1 MFSTDAIPKEVL
13 ERISIVPPPPK
24 LDIQMP
30 LDEFKKSL
38 QTVFHV
44 LHRVDLS
51 LYAVLL
57 DQLSSLID
65 HRPSPDILY
74 RRAFLYFYGRKREL
88 AVLDLEQIC
97 GIDSTDHFALYLLGC
112 CFRSLKKPREAISTL
127 TRAIEISNSSVAKYF
142 VRRGLSYSDVKEYEH
157 AMADFSAAL
166 EIRPQ
171 YPKAFNARGIVLGDL
186 KQHEPAIKDF
196 VKALEYRPD
205 YFKSFLNRANVYADQ
220 KRIDE
225 AILDYT
231 AGIQLQPR
239 FFKAYSNRGHLYH
252 ELDLWDQAL
261 ADFQCALF
269 IDPDYVNSLYNL
281 GILYMDMSRLDDA
294 KGCFAKAVEIDPTDA
309 DCWAYLADICFSQ
322 RNYAQSVEYFGV
334 SLRHDPNRRTLYNR
348 GLAAYYQGWY
358 ELAIEDIDEYYRM
371 DPLGQPDDQLTED
384 MVLFVRAAAY
394 LALGEAQL
402 ALQDFSKGATLD
414 ANGTSLRWHA
424 RKAACHHKL
433 GNFDACLREMHKWC
447 ETWNLNDSISLVED
461 FVVGQKDDDDEIAQL
476 VDAGQVEQEE
486 NED

>member
-294 KGCFAKAVEIDPTDA
+294 KGCFAKAVEIDPTVREILYYNTTCMDPKSEA
-309 DCWAYLADICFSQ
+309 LLSSPQ
-322 RNYAQSVEYFGV
+322 RTG
-334 SLRHDPNRRTLYNR
+334 R
-348 GLAAYYQGWY
+348 GLLGIPCRYMLFTK
-358 ELAIEDIDEYYRM
+358 ELRTISRIFRRVSAPRSKSSNSLQ
-371 DPLGQPDDQLTED
+371 PRLGC
-384 MVLFVRAAAY
+384 VLSR
-394 LALGEAQL
+394 
-402 ALQDFSKGATLD
+402 
-414 ANGTSLRWHA
+414 
-424 RKAACHHKL
+424 
-433 GNFDACLREMHKWC
+433 
-447 ETWNLNDSISLVED
+447 LV
-461 FVVGQKDDDDEIAQL
+461 
-476 VDAGQVEQEE
+476 
-486 NED
+486 